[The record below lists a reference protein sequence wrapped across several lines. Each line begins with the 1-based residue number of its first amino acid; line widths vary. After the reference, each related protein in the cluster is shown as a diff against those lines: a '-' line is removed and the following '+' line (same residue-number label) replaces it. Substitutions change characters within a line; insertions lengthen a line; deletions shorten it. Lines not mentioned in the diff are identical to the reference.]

1 MRDVLATL
9 VCLLVPALVLI
20 PPLRRG
26 EGGLPG
32 RLASFRYEWAV
43 YAVLVVGFAARL
55 VALGEHPAGFN
66 QDEASAAYDA
76 YSILKTGY
84 DRNGQF
90 LPVHLIAWGSGQNA
104 LYSYLSMPFLAAFGL
119 DVWAFRLPMALIG
132 CLSLFAFWRLL
143 LVMTDRKT
151 ALAGLA
157 LLAICPWHILKSRWA
172 LESNLFP
179 DLLLFGV
186 LFLVIGLQHDRLPP
200 FLAGCGVLGLS
211 SYAYGTAYL
220 FLPVFVLPLLLFLV
234 AKKRLS
240 FRRACAGLGVLAVV
254 ALPMMLFV
262 LVNTFG
268 LQAIRLPFMTIPRLP
283 ANRMTAMAS
292 VFSPEFLRDSIGN
305 FAEASKIAVVQTD
318 GLIWNAM
325 DGFGIVYGFSLPF
338 TVIGF
343 LRCVTGGR
351 KEWPAWGSVL
361 NAWFLA
367 ALVLVF
373 VVKPNINRINALWIP
388 WIYYTALGGAWV
400 AQSRR
405 LFRTAVAGL
414 YASAFLLFSAQYL
427 TEYQGKMA
435 AAFEDSFGEAVVY
448 AAGTDAET
456 VYVTDSVN
464 GAYALTLFYTAEDPA
479 VFRETAVISNPGAMF
494 EQVTAFGRYRI
505 ATPASL
511 PIGTAAVVRSDIA
524 DEPRYETYEKT
535 GFGRFTVLRHMG

>member
-1 MRDVLATL
+1 M
-9 VCLLVPALVLI
+9 
-20 PPLRRG
+20 
-26 EGGLPG
+26 
-32 RLASFRYEWAV
+32 
-43 YAVLVVGFAARL
+43 LVVGFAARL
-55 VALGEHPAGFN
+55 VALGEYPAGFN